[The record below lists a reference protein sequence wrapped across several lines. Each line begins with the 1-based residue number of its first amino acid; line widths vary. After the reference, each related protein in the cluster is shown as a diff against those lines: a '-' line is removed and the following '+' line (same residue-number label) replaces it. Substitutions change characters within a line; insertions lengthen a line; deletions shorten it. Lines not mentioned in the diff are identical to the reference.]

1 MFSNSK
7 NIESIGK
14 LLLEFKKYLELQKE
28 FVKLDATEKMTVI
41 LSAILIVTVLLLLG
55 SIVLLFLTFALAYYL
70 GDVLGSLSLGF
81 GLISAFILLLTVIFY
96 LNRNRMVIQPC
107 LLQLHVA
114 KEETKFGF
122 TPDECRTLIA
132 DEEWKKLAHV
142 QICGLMCMASNTDD
156 MAQVRSEFH
165 LAYELFKELK
175 TGAFANAPYF
185 KECSWG
191 MSHDYPIAIEEGST
205 LIRVGSKIFGE
216 RVY

>member
-96 LNRNRMVIQPC
+96 LNRKRMVIQPMARFMTK
-107 LLQLHVA
+107 LILT
-114 KEETKFGF
+114 KE
-122 TPDECRTLIA
+122 D
-132 DEEWKKLAHV
+132 
-142 QICGLMCMASNTDD
+142 
-156 MAQVRSEFH
+156 
-165 LAYELFKELK
+165 
-175 TGAFANAPYF
+175 
-185 KECSWG
+185 
-191 MSHDYPIAIEEGST
+191 
-205 LIRVGSKIFGE
+205 GSK
-216 RVY
+216 

>member
-55 SIVLLFLTFALAYYL
+55 SLVLLFLTFALAYYL

-96 LNRNRMVIQPC
+96 LNRNRMVIQPMARFMTK
-107 LLQLHVA
+107 LILT
-114 KEETKFGF
+114 KE
-122 TPDECRTLIA
+122 D
-132 DEEWKKLAHV
+132 
-142 QICGLMCMASNTDD
+142 
-156 MAQVRSEFH
+156 
-165 LAYELFKELK
+165 
-175 TGAFANAPYF
+175 
-185 KECSWG
+185 
-191 MSHDYPIAIEEGST
+191 
-205 LIRVGSKIFGE
+205 GSK
-216 RVY
+216 

>member
-96 LNRNRMVIQPC
+96 LNRNRMVIQPMARFMTK
-107 LLQLHVA
+107 LIHT
-114 KEETKFGF
+114 KE
-122 TPDECRTLIA
+122 D
-132 DEEWKKLAHV
+132 
-142 QICGLMCMASNTDD
+142 
-156 MAQVRSEFH
+156 
-165 LAYELFKELK
+165 
-175 TGAFANAPYF
+175 
-185 KECSWG
+185 
-191 MSHDYPIAIEEGST
+191 
-205 LIRVGSKIFGE
+205 GSK
-216 RVY
+216 

>member
-70 GDVLGSLSLGF
+70 GDVLGSLPLGF

-96 LNRNRMVIQPC
+96 LNRNRMVIQPMARFMTK
-107 LLQLHVA
+107 LILT
-114 KEETKFGF
+114 KE
-122 TPDECRTLIA
+122 D
-132 DEEWKKLAHV
+132 
-142 QICGLMCMASNTDD
+142 
-156 MAQVRSEFH
+156 
-165 LAYELFKELK
+165 
-175 TGAFANAPYF
+175 
-185 KECSWG
+185 
-191 MSHDYPIAIEEGST
+191 
-205 LIRVGSKIFGE
+205 GSK
-216 RVY
+216 

>member
-28 FVKLDATEKMTVI
+28 FVKLDATKKMTVI

-96 LNRNRMVIQPC
+96 LNRNRMVIQPMARFMTK
-107 LLQLHVA
+107 LILT
-114 KEETKFGF
+114 KE
-122 TPDECRTLIA
+122 D
-132 DEEWKKLAHV
+132 
-142 QICGLMCMASNTDD
+142 
-156 MAQVRSEFH
+156 
-165 LAYELFKELK
+165 
-175 TGAFANAPYF
+175 
-185 KECSWG
+185 
-191 MSHDYPIAIEEGST
+191 
-205 LIRVGSKIFGE
+205 GSK
-216 RVY
+216 

>member
-41 LSAILIVTVLLLLG
+41 LSAILIVTVLFLLG

-96 LNRNRMVIQPC
+96 LNRNRMVIQPMARFMTK
-107 LLQLHVA
+107 LILT
-114 KEETKFGF
+114 KE
-122 TPDECRTLIA
+122 D
-132 DEEWKKLAHV
+132 
-142 QICGLMCMASNTDD
+142 
-156 MAQVRSEFH
+156 
-165 LAYELFKELK
+165 
-175 TGAFANAPYF
+175 
-185 KECSWG
+185 
-191 MSHDYPIAIEEGST
+191 
-205 LIRVGSKIFGE
+205 GSK
-216 RVY
+216 

>member
-96 LNRNRMVIQPC
+96 LNRNRMVIQPMARFMTK
-107 LLQLHVA
+107 LILT
-114 KEETKFGF
+114 KE
-122 TPDECRTLIA
+122 
-132 DEEWKKLAHV
+132 
-142 QICGLMCMASNTDD
+142 DD
-156 MAQVRSEFH
+156 
-165 LAYELFKELK
+165 
-175 TGAFANAPYF
+175 
-185 KECSWG
+185 
-191 MSHDYPIAIEEGST
+191 
-205 LIRVGSKIFGE
+205 SK
-216 RVY
+216 

>member
-28 FVKLDATEKMTVI
+28 FVKLDATEKMMVI

-96 LNRNRMVIQPC
+96 LNRNRMVIQPMARFMTK
-107 LLQLHVA
+107 LILT
-114 KEETKFGF
+114 KE
-122 TPDECRTLIA
+122 D
-132 DEEWKKLAHV
+132 
-142 QICGLMCMASNTDD
+142 
-156 MAQVRSEFH
+156 
-165 LAYELFKELK
+165 
-175 TGAFANAPYF
+175 
-185 KECSWG
+185 
-191 MSHDYPIAIEEGST
+191 
-205 LIRVGSKIFGE
+205 GSK
-216 RVY
+216 

>member
-28 FVKLDATEKMTVI
+28 FVKLDVTEKMTVI

-96 LNRNRMVIQPC
+96 LNRNRMVIQPMARFMTK
-107 LLQLHVA
+107 LILT
-114 KEETKFGF
+114 KE
-122 TPDECRTLIA
+122 D
-132 DEEWKKLAHV
+132 
-142 QICGLMCMASNTDD
+142 
-156 MAQVRSEFH
+156 
-165 LAYELFKELK
+165 
-175 TGAFANAPYF
+175 
-185 KECSWG
+185 
-191 MSHDYPIAIEEGST
+191 
-205 LIRVGSKIFGE
+205 GSK
-216 RVY
+216 

>member
-96 LNRNRMVIQPC
+96 LNRNRMVIQPMARFMTK
-107 LLQLHVA
+107 LILT
-114 KEETKFGF
+114 KE
-122 TPDECRTLIA
+122 D
-132 DEEWKKLAHV
+132 
-142 QICGLMCMASNTDD
+142 
-156 MAQVRSEFH
+156 
-165 LAYELFKELK
+165 
-175 TGAFANAPYF
+175 
-185 KECSWG
+185 
-191 MSHDYPIAIEEGST
+191 
-205 LIRVGSKIFGE
+205 GSKEDSFSSN
-216 RVY
+216 RRCFTRNPYS

>member
-41 LSAILIVTVLLLLG
+41 LSAILIVPVLLLLG

-96 LNRNRMVIQPC
+96 LNRNRMVIQPMARFMTK
-107 LLQLHVA
+107 LILT
-114 KEETKFGF
+114 KE
-122 TPDECRTLIA
+122 D
-132 DEEWKKLAHV
+132 
-142 QICGLMCMASNTDD
+142 
-156 MAQVRSEFH
+156 
-165 LAYELFKELK
+165 
-175 TGAFANAPYF
+175 
-185 KECSWG
+185 
-191 MSHDYPIAIEEGST
+191 
-205 LIRVGSKIFGE
+205 GSK
-216 RVY
+216 

>member
-96 LNRNRMVIQPC
+96 LNRNRMVIQPMARFITK
-107 LLQLHVA
+107 LILT
-114 KEETKFGF
+114 KE
-122 TPDECRTLIA
+122 D
-132 DEEWKKLAHV
+132 
-142 QICGLMCMASNTDD
+142 
-156 MAQVRSEFH
+156 
-165 LAYELFKELK
+165 
-175 TGAFANAPYF
+175 
-185 KECSWG
+185 
-191 MSHDYPIAIEEGST
+191 
-205 LIRVGSKIFGE
+205 GSK
-216 RVY
+216 

>member
-70 GDVLGSLSLGF
+70 GDVLGSLSLGY

-96 LNRNRMVIQPC
+96 LNRNRMVIQPMARFMTK
-107 LLQLHVA
+107 LILT
-114 KEETKFGF
+114 KE
-122 TPDECRTLIA
+122 D
-132 DEEWKKLAHV
+132 
-142 QICGLMCMASNTDD
+142 
-156 MAQVRSEFH
+156 
-165 LAYELFKELK
+165 
-175 TGAFANAPYF
+175 
-185 KECSWG
+185 
-191 MSHDYPIAIEEGST
+191 
-205 LIRVGSKIFGE
+205 GSK
-216 RVY
+216 

>member
-14 LLLEFKKYLELQKE
+14 LLLDFKKYLELQKE

-96 LNRNRMVIQPC
+96 LNRNRMVIQPMARFMTK
-107 LLQLHVA
+107 LILT
-114 KEETKFGF
+114 KE
-122 TPDECRTLIA
+122 D
-132 DEEWKKLAHV
+132 
-142 QICGLMCMASNTDD
+142 
-156 MAQVRSEFH
+156 
-165 LAYELFKELK
+165 
-175 TGAFANAPYF
+175 
-185 KECSWG
+185 
-191 MSHDYPIAIEEGST
+191 
-205 LIRVGSKIFGE
+205 GSK
-216 RVY
+216 

>member
-55 SIVLLFLTFALAYYL
+55 SIVFLFLTFALAYYL

-96 LNRNRMVIQPC
+96 LNRNRMVIQPMARFMTK
-107 LLQLHVA
+107 LILT
-114 KEETKFGF
+114 KE
-122 TPDECRTLIA
+122 D
-132 DEEWKKLAHV
+132 
-142 QICGLMCMASNTDD
+142 
-156 MAQVRSEFH
+156 
-165 LAYELFKELK
+165 
-175 TGAFANAPYF
+175 
-185 KECSWG
+185 
-191 MSHDYPIAIEEGST
+191 
-205 LIRVGSKIFGE
+205 GSK
-216 RVY
+216 

>member
-81 GLISAFILLLTVIFY
+81 GRISAFILLLTVIFY
-96 LNRNRMVIQPC
+96 LNRNRMVIQPMARFMTK
-107 LLQLHVA
+107 LILT
-114 KEETKFGF
+114 KE
-122 TPDECRTLIA
+122 D
-132 DEEWKKLAHV
+132 
-142 QICGLMCMASNTDD
+142 
-156 MAQVRSEFH
+156 
-165 LAYELFKELK
+165 
-175 TGAFANAPYF
+175 
-185 KECSWG
+185 
-191 MSHDYPIAIEEGST
+191 
-205 LIRVGSKIFGE
+205 GSK
-216 RVY
+216 

>member
-28 FVKLDATEKMTVI
+28 FVKFDATEKMTVI

-96 LNRNRMVIQPC
+96 LNRNRMVIQPMARFMTK
-107 LLQLHVA
+107 LILT
-114 KEETKFGF
+114 KE
-122 TPDECRTLIA
+122 D
-132 DEEWKKLAHV
+132 
-142 QICGLMCMASNTDD
+142 
-156 MAQVRSEFH
+156 
-165 LAYELFKELK
+165 
-175 TGAFANAPYF
+175 
-185 KECSWG
+185 
-191 MSHDYPIAIEEGST
+191 
-205 LIRVGSKIFGE
+205 GSK
-216 RVY
+216 

>member
-28 FVKLDATEKMTVI
+28 FVKLDATEKMPVI

-96 LNRNRMVIQPC
+96 LNRNRMVIQPMARFMTK
-107 LLQLHVA
+107 LILT
-114 KEETKFGF
+114 KE
-122 TPDECRTLIA
+122 D
-132 DEEWKKLAHV
+132 
-142 QICGLMCMASNTDD
+142 
-156 MAQVRSEFH
+156 
-165 LAYELFKELK
+165 
-175 TGAFANAPYF
+175 
-185 KECSWG
+185 
-191 MSHDYPIAIEEGST
+191 
-205 LIRVGSKIFGE
+205 GSK
-216 RVY
+216 

>member
-81 GLISAFILLLTVIFY
+81 SLISAFILLLTVIFY
-96 LNRNRMVIQPC
+96 LNRNRMVIQPMARFMTK
-107 LLQLHVA
+107 LILT
-114 KEETKFGF
+114 KE
-122 TPDECRTLIA
+122 D
-132 DEEWKKLAHV
+132 
-142 QICGLMCMASNTDD
+142 
-156 MAQVRSEFH
+156 
-165 LAYELFKELK
+165 
-175 TGAFANAPYF
+175 
-185 KECSWG
+185 
-191 MSHDYPIAIEEGST
+191 
-205 LIRVGSKIFGE
+205 GSK
-216 RVY
+216 

>member
-14 LLLEFKKYLELQKE
+14 LLLEFRKYLELQKE

-96 LNRNRMVIQPC
+96 LNRNRMVIQPMARFMTK
-107 LLQLHVA
+107 LILT
-114 KEETKFGF
+114 KE
-122 TPDECRTLIA
+122 D
-132 DEEWKKLAHV
+132 
-142 QICGLMCMASNTDD
+142 
-156 MAQVRSEFH
+156 
-165 LAYELFKELK
+165 
-175 TGAFANAPYF
+175 
-185 KECSWG
+185 
-191 MSHDYPIAIEEGST
+191 
-205 LIRVGSKIFGE
+205 GSK
-216 RVY
+216 

>member
-14 LLLEFKKYLELQKE
+14 LLLEFMKYLELQKE

-96 LNRNRMVIQPC
+96 LNRNRMVIQPMARFMTK
-107 LLQLHVA
+107 LILT
-114 KEETKFGF
+114 KE
-122 TPDECRTLIA
+122 D
-132 DEEWKKLAHV
+132 
-142 QICGLMCMASNTDD
+142 
-156 MAQVRSEFH
+156 
-165 LAYELFKELK
+165 
-175 TGAFANAPYF
+175 
-185 KECSWG
+185 
-191 MSHDYPIAIEEGST
+191 
-205 LIRVGSKIFGE
+205 GSK
-216 RVY
+216 

>member
-81 GLISAFILLLTVIFY
+81 GLISASILLLTVIFY
-96 LNRNRMVIQPC
+96 LNRNRMVIQPMARFMTK
-107 LLQLHVA
+107 LILT
-114 KEETKFGF
+114 KE
-122 TPDECRTLIA
+122 D
-132 DEEWKKLAHV
+132 
-142 QICGLMCMASNTDD
+142 
-156 MAQVRSEFH
+156 
-165 LAYELFKELK
+165 
-175 TGAFANAPYF
+175 
-185 KECSWG
+185 
-191 MSHDYPIAIEEGST
+191 
-205 LIRVGSKIFGE
+205 GSK
-216 RVY
+216 

>member
-96 LNRNRMVIQPC
+96 LNRNRMVIHPMARFMTK
-107 LLQLHVA
+107 LILT
-114 KEETKFGF
+114 KE
-122 TPDECRTLIA
+122 D
-132 DEEWKKLAHV
+132 
-142 QICGLMCMASNTDD
+142 
-156 MAQVRSEFH
+156 
-165 LAYELFKELK
+165 
-175 TGAFANAPYF
+175 
-185 KECSWG
+185 
-191 MSHDYPIAIEEGST
+191 
-205 LIRVGSKIFGE
+205 GSK
-216 RVY
+216 

>member
-41 LSAILIVTVLLLLG
+41 LSVILIVTVLLLLG

-96 LNRNRMVIQPC
+96 LNRNRMVIQPM
-107 LLQLHVA
+107 A
-114 KEETKFGF
+114 RFMTK
-122 TPDECRTLIA
+122 LILT
-132 DEEWKKLAHV
+132 K
-142 QICGLMCMASNTDD
+142 DD
-156 MAQVRSEFH
+156 
-165 LAYELFKELK
+165 
-175 TGAFANAPYF
+175 
-185 KECSWG
+185 
-191 MSHDYPIAIEEGST
+191 
-205 LIRVGSKIFGE
+205 GSK
-216 RVY
+216 

>member
-14 LLLEFKKYLELQKE
+14 LLLEFKKDLELQKE

-96 LNRNRMVIQPC
+96 LNRNRMVIQPMARFMTK
-107 LLQLHVA
+107 LILT
-114 KEETKFGF
+114 KE
-122 TPDECRTLIA
+122 D
-132 DEEWKKLAHV
+132 
-142 QICGLMCMASNTDD
+142 
-156 MAQVRSEFH
+156 
-165 LAYELFKELK
+165 
-175 TGAFANAPYF
+175 
-185 KECSWG
+185 
-191 MSHDYPIAIEEGST
+191 
-205 LIRVGSKIFGE
+205 GSK
-216 RVY
+216 

>member
-96 LNRNRMVIQPC
+96 LNRNRMVIQPTTRFMTK
-107 LLQLHVA
+107 LILT
-114 KEETKFGF
+114 KE
-122 TPDECRTLIA
+122 D
-132 DEEWKKLAHV
+132 
-142 QICGLMCMASNTDD
+142 
-156 MAQVRSEFH
+156 
-165 LAYELFKELK
+165 
-175 TGAFANAPYF
+175 
-185 KECSWG
+185 
-191 MSHDYPIAIEEGST
+191 
-205 LIRVGSKIFGE
+205 GSK
-216 RVY
+216 

>member
-41 LSAILIVTVLLLLG
+41 LSAVLIVTVLLLLG

-96 LNRNRMVIQPC
+96 LNRNRMVIQPMTRFMTK
-107 LLQLHVA
+107 LILT
-114 KEETKFGF
+114 KE
-122 TPDECRTLIA
+122 D
-132 DEEWKKLAHV
+132 
-142 QICGLMCMASNTDD
+142 
-156 MAQVRSEFH
+156 
-165 LAYELFKELK
+165 
-175 TGAFANAPYF
+175 
-185 KECSWG
+185 
-191 MSHDYPIAIEEGST
+191 
-205 LIRVGSKIFGE
+205 GSK
-216 RVY
+216 